1 MPPDITF
8 NWREQR
14 AAWRMLF
21 DRLPSAVARIDTGI
35 VDDGEWDEC
44 LRKLALL
51 GLADRLQ
58 AEWEERNG

>member
-1 MPPDITF
+1 MPPDITL

-14 AAWRMLF
+14 AAWRMIR
-21 DRLPSAVARIDTGI
+21 DGLPSVLARIDTGI

-51 GLADRLQ
+51 GLVDRLQ
-58 AEWEERNG
+58 KELGDG